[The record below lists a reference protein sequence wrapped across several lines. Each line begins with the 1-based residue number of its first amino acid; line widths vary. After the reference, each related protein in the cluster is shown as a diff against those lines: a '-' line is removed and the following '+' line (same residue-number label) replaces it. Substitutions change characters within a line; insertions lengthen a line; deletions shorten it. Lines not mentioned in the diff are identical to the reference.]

1 MATTASLHSGP
12 PAPATLFRR
21 VQGVLT
27 AAFLLSMLYLFGF
40 PGAILTQI
48 RTAVQ
53 GKPWAL
59 LNPLAWRNAVVANGL
74 PAILNRADK
83 TAAPI
88 KRAAVFPY
96 ARGRVLEV
104 GAGTG
109 MTVKYYDAGKVRFT
123 NVRAMLRCPV
133 LLTFGWHLDYRT
145 LSRRTVRRTASCAA

>member
-12 PAPATLFRR
+12 SAPATLFRR

-27 AAFLLSMLYLFGF
+27 AAFLLSILYLFGF
-40 PGAILTQI
+40 PCAILTQI

-59 LNPLAWRNAVVANGL
+59 LNPLAWRDAVVANGL
-74 PAILNRADK
+74 PAILKLADV
-83 TAAPI
+83 TGAPI

-109 MTVKYYDAGKVRFT
+109 MTVKYYDASKVRCT
-123 NVRAMLRCPV
+123 KARAMLRCPR
-133 LLTFGWHLDYRT
+133 LLTVVCHLDYRT
-145 LSRRTVRRTASCAA
+145 LPRRTVRRTAS